1 MLFSR
6 DKERSAATL
15 PGRDASPFPIPE
27 RHAVLGTPLQPPFPE
42 GLEVAYFALGCFWGA
57 ERLFWRLDGVYS
69 TAVGYAGGST
79 PFPTYEETCTGRT
92 GHTETVQVV
101 YDPAKISY
109 ADLLKVFWE
118 EHDPTQGDRQGND
131 VGTQYRSAIFTTTER
146 RPPTSSAPG
155 PPSRR
160 ACAPPATGHHDR
172 GRPGRPVLLRR
183 GLPPAVPPQGP
194 PRLLRPEGHR
204 RHLRD
209 RLAAAPPGRQRSVPR
224 SSVRPA
230 ALTKAQRALPRRSC
244 SRSAP

>member
-6 DKERSAATL
+6 DKERPAATL

-57 ERLFWRLDGVYS
+57 ERLFWGLDGVSS

-101 YDPAKISY
+101 YDPAEVSY

-131 VGTQYRSAIFTTTER
+131 VGTQYRSAIFTTTE
-146 RPPTSSAPG
+146 
-155 PPSRR
+155 
-160 ACAPPATGHHDR
+160 
-172 GRPGRPVLLRR
+172 
-183 GLPPAVPPQGP
+183 
-194 PRLLRPEGHR
+194 
-204 RHLRD
+204 
-209 RLAAAPPGRQRSVPR
+209 
-224 SSVRPA
+224 
-230 ALTKAQRALPRRSC
+230 AQRRRVE
-244 SRSAP
+244 RTGAAFEEGLRAAGHGPITTEVAPAGPFYYAEDYHQQYLHKVPHGYCGLKGTGVTCAIA